1 MWFSVYLC
9 GIRVETDLLTK
20 LGNQEVTK
28 VELAQKVESNFDL
41 LPTLLEGTSSSKATI
56 RYGCGKVLMDL
67 SEKYP
72 KKLYPYMDFFIGL
85 LDNKYRILKW
95 NAMAIIANLT
105 KVDEDCKFE
114 AIFDKYYSYLS
125 DEYMVTVANVVGNS
139 AKIVLAKPYL
149 TQRITIQLLKV
160 KDIKVTPHL
169 TEECKLVI
177 AEQAIK
183 TFDTFFGH
191 IEAKEQV
198 IAFAKKQLDSSRTS
212 LREEAQ
218 AFLKKW
224 R

>member
-1 MWFSVYLC
+1 M
-9 GIRVETDLLTK
+9 
-20 LGNQEVTK
+20 
-28 VELAQKVESNFDL
+28 NF
-41 LPTLLEGTSSSKATI
+41 
-56 RYGCGKVLMDL
+56 
-67 SEKYP
+67 
-72 KKLYPYMDFFIGL
+72 

-95 NAMAIIANLT
+95 NAIAIIANLT
-105 KVDEDCKFE
+105 KVDEDRKFE
-114 AIFDKYYSYLS
+114 AIFDKYYSYLN

-149 TQRITIQLLKV
+149 AQRITLQLLKV

-198 IAFAKKQLDSSRTS
+198 IAFTKKQLDSSRTS

-218 AFLKKW
+218 VFLKKW

>member
-1 MWFSVYLC
+1 
-9 GIRVETDLLTK
+9 
-20 LGNQEVTK
+20 
-28 VELAQKVESNFDL
+28 
-41 LPTLLEGTSSSKATI
+41 
-56 RYGCGKVLMDL
+56 
-67 SEKYP
+67 
-72 KKLYPYMDFFIGL
+72 
-85 LDNKYRILKW
+85 
-95 NAMAIIANLT
+95 MAIIANLT
-105 KVDEDCKFE
+105 KVDEDRKFE

-139 AKIVLAKPYL
+139 AKIALAKPYL
-149 TQRITIQLLKV
+149 AQRITMQLLKV

-191 IEAKEQV
+191 IDAKEQV

-212 LREEAQ
+212 LRVKAQ
-218 AFLKKW
+218 IFLKKW